1 MKRLRP
7 RLPSHTTVVAYLCL
21 FLLLG
26 GGAYAAQ
33 KIGSGQLKK
42 NAVTTS
48 KIKNGAVTTKKL
60 KNGAVNGAKVA
71 DGSLTNAD
79 VNVASLPVTRIV
91 QKMRG
96 NATTS
101 VPTAPSGTFAVVPLN
116 NPTYTQ
122 PGDET
127 DLFTGAA
134 DVTFQSTC
142 TGNRSATAAVL
153 VDSPDPTSVAHQQD
167 IVAAGFTEDSTSG
180 TSRARVNLG
189 PYAGSRV
196 GSGSATTHTVYLVIT
211 GTCAGGGGITASNA
225 AVDVIGSR

>member
-7 RLPSHTTVVAYLCL
+7 RLPSHTTVAAYLCL

-48 KIKNGAVTTKKL
+48 KIKNGAVTRQKL

-79 VNVASLPVTRIV
+79 VNAASLPVSRTIQR
-91 QKMRG
+91 MSG
-96 NATTS
+96 NNTTIP
-101 VPTAPSGTFAVVPLN
+101 VPTTPSTYAVVPVN

-122 PGDET
+122 AGDET
-127 DLFTGAA
+127 DLFAGAV
-134 DVTFQSTC
+134 DVTFQATC
-142 TGNRSATAAVL
+142 TGDRSATALVL
-153 VDSPDPTSVAHQQD
+153 VDSSNPTAPLKQD
-167 IVAAGFTEDSTSG
+167 IVAGGQADSTG
-180 TSRARVNLG
+180 PGATTLHLDLG
-189 PYAGSRV
+189 PFAGSRFET
-196 GSGSATTHTVYLVIT
+196 GSATTHTVYLAVT
-211 GTCAGGGGITASNA
+211 GHCTGGSGIAASNG
-225 AVDVIGSR
+225 AVTVMANR